1 MVTYPTI
8 KTKHQEKLDAIE
20 IQLKDLKRVVRA
32 LNRLE
37 AQEYMTEAEEDKH
50 MLLSSEARA
59 ILLVLESRVQSMQ
72 YLY

>member
-1 MVTYPTI
+1 MI

-37 AQEYMTEAEEDKH
+37 SQEYMTEAEEDEH